1 MIRDTV
7 RRGTQADPP
16 AAVAA
21 EHRSARIRSASMSLP
36 RRRIAFWAVTLA
48 LPLICLELGSFALAR
63 LRPDLFDDREAVL
76 APLGPADF
84 ARARATVN
92 DRLGWDNPASAERR
106 ERNCAG
112 EEVVATYDADRI
124 RLHGA
129 RTPRDAV
136 VLVAG
141 DSYTHGNAVAD
152 DATYPA
158 ALERILGLPTA
169 NLGVSGYGADQALL
183 KLEDALERFPN
194 AKVAILSI
202 LYDDIARMLNRF
214 RPILQRPT
222 ARAFGLKP
230 YVEDGVFHRIPG
242 GNPYRGFDSFVA
254 AVRTAYDA
262 DYWRRPRAR
271 FPYAASVAAMI
282 VLPSFWIPALT
293 QIGESVG
300 RPRYEPLHRV
310 PAIRRN
316 LRALYGRFADWS
328 RQHGLRA
335 VVVFIPVDA
344 RDQTSGLLA
353 IAAASGTQRLA
364 LTFHNVAIGDDT
376 YRHVGWCHPSPAG
389 YRSIAESVA
398 AVVRPLLP

>member
-1 MIRDTV
+1 
-7 RRGTQADPP
+7 
-16 AAVAA
+16 
-21 EHRSARIRSASMSLP
+21 MSLA
-36 RRRIAFWAVTLA
+36 RRLAFWAITLA
-48 LPLICLELGSFALAR
+48 LPLICLELGSFTLAR
-63 LRPDLFDDREAVL
+63 LRPDLFDDREVAL
-76 APLGPADF
+76 AQIGPADF
-84 ARARATVN
+84 ARARATMS
-92 DRLGWDNPASAERR
+92 DPLGWDNPASTELR

-112 EEVVATYDADRI
+112 EEVVATYGADRI

-158 ALERILGLPTA
+158 ALERILGVPIA
-169 NLGVSGYGADQALL
+169 NLGVSGYGADQALV
-183 KLEDALERFPN
+183 KLEGAIERFPN

-202 LYDDIARMLNRF
+202 LYDDTARMLNRF

-230 YVEDGVFHRIPG
+230 YVEDGVFHAIPG
-242 GNPYRGFDSFVA
+242 GEPYRGFDSFMA
-254 AVRTAYDA
+254 AARTAYDT

-271 FPYAASVAAMI
+271 FPYAVSLAEMV
-282 VLPSFWIPALT
+282 VLPSFWVPALT
-293 QIGESVG
+293 QVAESLG
-300 RPRYEPLHRV
+300 RARYEPVHRV

-316 LRALYGRFADWS
+316 LRALYARFADWS
-328 RQHGLRA
+328 RQRGLRG

-353 IAAASGTQRLA
+353 IAAATEAQRRT
-364 LTFHNVAIGDDT
+364 LTFHNVTTGDDT

-398 AVVRPLLP
+398 AVVRPLLR

>member
-1 MIRDTV
+1 
-7 RRGTQADPP
+7 
-16 AAVAA
+16 
-21 EHRSARIRSASMSLP
+21 MSLAH
-36 RRRIAFWAVTLA
+36 RRLAFWAIILA
-48 LPLICLELGSFALAR
+48 LPLIGLELASFALAR

-76 APLGPADF
+76 AQITPADF
-84 ARARATVN
+84 SRALPTMS
-92 DRLGWDNPASAERR
+92 DTLGWDNPASAELRA
-106 ERNCAG
+106 RNCAG

-129 RTPRDAV
+129 GTPRDAV
-136 VLVAG
+136 VLMAG

-158 ALERILGLPTA
+158 ALERILGVPTA
-169 NLGVSGYGADQALL
+169 NLGVSGYGPDQALL
-183 KLEDALERFPN
+183 RLESTIARFPR
-194 AKVAILSI
+194 AKVAIMSI
-202 LYDDIARMLNRF
+202 LYDDTARMLNRF

-230 YVEDGVFHRIPG
+230 YVEDGAFHAIPG
-242 GNPYRGFDSFVA
+242 RNPYDRFEGFMA
-254 AVRTAYDA
+254 AARSAYDT
-262 DYWRRPRAR
+262 DYWRRPRAQ
-271 FPYAASVAAMI
+271 FPYTASVAEMI

-293 QIGESVG
+293 QVAEGLG
-300 RPRYEPLHRV
+300 RAHYEPVHRV
-310 PAIRRN
+310 PSIRRD
-316 LRALYGRFADWS
+316 LRALYARFAEWS

-335 VVVFIPVDA
+335 VVVLIPVDA

-353 IAAASGTQRLA
+353 IAAATEAQRRT
-364 LTFHNVAIGDDT
+364 LTFHNVTTGDGST